1 MSPVESV
8 QVTLADRGDL
18 AAMLALSNESA
29 ARSVANFATAPEPLD
44 EWVEAFERASAAY
57 PWLVVGT
64 FEFFATRGDHEAI
77 AALATYALQRH
88 YPDAVDTGNDAL
100 ALLERVID
108 AQATLVARWLGVA
121 FVHGVMNTDNTSIS
135 GETLDYGP
143 CAFLDE
149 YDPKKKFS
157 SIDHGGR

>member
-121 FVHGVMNTDNTSIS
+121 LGHRRGHSSRRLRALRDAREGPRVSVRRAAGVRLP
-135 GETLDYGP
+135 EP
-143 CAFLDE
+143 AA
-149 YDPKKKFS
+149 
-157 SIDHGGR
+157 RA